1 MTIHT
6 GKLLTAYFEKNR
18 TYRAYLVKLLG
29 ISYNTLLHYQ
39 KRDSI
44 QTRTLLEISTHTKH
58 NFFMDM
64 ALQLPLEYTTTTD
77 PFLEKNQRI
86 AELEAENEALKVK
99 MELLLS
105 LLKK

>member
-18 TYRAYLVKLLG
+18 TYRAYLAKLLG
-29 ISYNTLLHYQ
+29 ISYNSLLHYQ

-77 PFLEKNQRI
+77 PFFEKNQRI